1 MKFSKT
7 STKCIKSEK
16 ERGKHMKIPKTIIKN
31 KQEYEFV
38 KRNNATTFLYQNKKY
53 GYKET
58 FTLYQLGV
66 IKEKVSPDKKSVH
79 PEKVKI

>member
-1 MKFSKT
+1 MRIPRII
-7 STKCIKSEK
+7 TKNGQK
-16 ERGKHMKIPKTIIKN
+16 
-31 KQEYEFV
+31 YEFV
-38 KRNNATTFLYQNKKY
+38 RRNNATTFLYQNKKY